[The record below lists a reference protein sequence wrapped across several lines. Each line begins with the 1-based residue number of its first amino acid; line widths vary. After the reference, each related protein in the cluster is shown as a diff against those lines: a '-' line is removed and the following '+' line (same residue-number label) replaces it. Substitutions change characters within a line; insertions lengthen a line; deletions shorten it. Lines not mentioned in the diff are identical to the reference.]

1 MTQTTSIP
9 NQNFTNLFLL
19 LAEIS
24 MKFHSKDTFLR
35 NIACNCS
42 IQNHN
47 VRNFPLL
54 LPEIEYEISFK

>member
-1 MTQTTSIP
+1 MTQTTLIP

-24 MKFHSKDTFLR
+24 MKFYSKDTSLR
-35 NIACNCS
+35 NITCNCS

-47 VRNFPLL
+47 FRNFRLL
-54 LPEIEYEISFK
+54 IPEIEYEISFK